1 MKKVGKGI
9 FVFLLV
15 LLGCSPLIL
24 IVWGRSM
31 LHDSDVAKRE
41 ELIST
46 IPKKSIL
53 AIFPHPDDEVTVAGT
68 VMGLKAGGHQVTLV
82 CLTRG
87 EKGNAANIPSEQELA
102 RLRTD
107 EMQQS
112 AQILGVDHLIQLDYA
127 DGGLD
132 ELGLDSLMKVVHV
145 LIQNQ
150 KPDVLLSYDS
160 KVGLYGHPDHRLTG
174 EAVEQVFLKYRGTQG
189 FQPQQLF
196 QVTLSK
202 KQIEVALKLSAGFQK
217 NYPKDP
223 GKGLPAPDF
232 SIGTQPYFS
241 RTLQVMQAHKTQ
253 KKVLQD
259 LMPYHDQIPEWMYS
273 RIFDR
278 EYFNEVKE

>member
-9 FVFLLV
+9 LVFLLV
-15 LLGCSPLIL
+15 LLLGSPLIL
-24 IVWGRSM
+24 IGWGRSM

-41 ELIST
+41 ELIPIS
-46 IPKKSIL
+46 PKQRIL

-68 VMGLKAGGHQVTLV
+68 VMGLKAAGHRVTLV

-87 EKGNAANIPSEQELA
+87 EKGNAANIPTEQELA

-112 AQILGVDHLIQLDYA
+112 AQILGVDSLIQLDYI
-127 DGGLD
+127 DGGMD

-145 LIQNQ
+145 LIQEQ
-150 KPDVLLSYDS
+150 APDVLLSYDS

-174 EAVEQVFLKYRGTQG
+174 EAVEQVFLKYLGTHG

-232 SIGTQPYFS
+232 SIVTQSYFS
-241 RTLQVMQAHKTQ
+241 RTLQVMQAHQTQ

-259 LMPYHDQIPEWMYS
+259 LMPYHDKVPQWIYS

-278 EYFNEVKE
+278 EYFREVR

>member
-9 FVFLLV
+9 LVFLLV
-15 LLGCSPLIL
+15 LLVGFPLIL

-41 ELIST
+41 ELIPSS
-46 IPKKSIL
+46 PQKRIL

-68 VMGLKAGGHQVTLV
+68 VMGLKAAGHEVTLV

-87 EKGNAANIPSEQELA
+87 EKGNAAQIPSEEELA
-102 RLRTD
+102 RLRTA
-107 EMQQS
+107 EMQLS
-112 AQILGVDHLIQLDYA
+112 AETLGVDELIQLDYA
-127 DGGLD
+127 DGGI
-132 ELGLDSLMKVVHV
+132 EALGMDSLKSVVYA
-145 LIQNQ
+145 LIQAQN
-150 KPDVLLSYDS
+150 PDVLLSYDS
-160 KVGLYGHPDHRLTG
+160 KVGLYGHSDHMLTG
-174 EAVEQVFLKYRGTQG
+174 KAVEEVFLGFRGSTD
-189 FQPQQLF
+189 FAPKQLF

-217 NYPKDP
+217 NYPKEP
-223 GKGLPAPDF
+223 GKGLPVPDF

-241 RTLQVMQAHKTQ
+241 RTLQVMQAHQTQ

-259 LMPYHDQIPEWMYS
+259 LMPYHDRVPQWIYS

-278 EYFNEVKE
+278 EYFREVR

>member
-9 FVFLLV
+9 LVFLLV
-15 LLGCSPLIL
+15 LLLGSPLIL

-41 ELIST
+41 ELIPAS
-46 IPKKSIL
+46 PQQRIL

-68 VMGLKAGGHQVTLV
+68 VMGLKAAGHQVTLV

-87 EKGNAANIPSEQELA
+87 EKGNAANIPTEQELA
-102 RLRTD
+102 RLRTV

-132 ELGLDSLMKVVHV
+132 ELGLDSLMKVVYA

-160 KVGLYGHPDHRLTG
+160 KVGLYGHSDHRLTG
-174 EAVEQVFLKYRGTQG
+174 EAVEQVFLKHRGSQG
-189 FQPQQLF
+189 FLPKQLF

-217 NYPKDP
+217 NYPKEP
-223 GKGLPAPDF
+223 EKGLPAPDF
-232 SIGTQPYFS
+232 SIETQPYFS
-241 RTLQVMQAHKTQ
+241 RTLQVMQAHQTQ

-259 LMPYHDQIPEWMYS
+259 LMPYHDKVPQWIYS
-273 RIFDR
+273 RVFDR
-278 EYFNEVKE
+278 EYFREVR

>member
-1 MKKVGKGI
+1 MMKVGKGI
-9 FVFLLV
+9 LVSLLV
-15 LLGCSPLIL
+15 LLVCSPLIL

-41 ELIST
+41 ELIPSS
-46 IPKKSIL
+46 PKKRVL

-68 VMGLKAGGHQVTLV
+68 VMGLKAAGHQVTLV

-87 EKGNAANIPSEQELA
+87 EKGNAAQIPTEQELA
-102 RLRTD
+102 RLRTV

-112 AQILGVDHLIQLDYA
+112 AQVLGVDHLIQLDYA

-145 LIQNQ
+145 LIQDQ

-160 KVGLYGHPDHRLTG
+160 KVGLYGHSDHRLTG
-174 EAVEQVFLKYRGTQG
+174 EAVEQVFLQYRGEQG
-189 FQPQQLF
+189 FFPKQLF

-217 NYPKDP
+217 NYPKEP
-223 GKGLPAPDF
+223 GRGLPEPDF

-241 RTLQVMQAHKTQ
+241 RTLQVMQAHQTQ

-259 LMPYHDQIPEWMYS
+259 LMPYHDKVPQWIYS
-273 RIFDR
+273 RVFDR
-278 EYFNEVKE
+278 EYFREVR

>member
-9 FVFLLV
+9 LVFLLV
-15 LLGCSPLIL
+15 LLVSSPLIL
-24 IVWGRSM
+24 IGWGRSM
-31 LHDSDVAKRE
+31 LHDSEVPKRE
-41 ELIST
+41 ELIPSS
-46 IPKKSIL
+46 PQKRVL

-68 VMGLKAGGHQVTLV
+68 VMGLKAAGHQVTLV

-102 RLRTD
+102 RLRTG

-112 AQILGVDHLIQLDYA
+112 AQILGVTSLIQLDYA
-127 DGGLD
+127 DGGID
-132 ELGLDSLMKVVHV
+132 ELGMDSLMKVVHA
-145 LIQNQ
+145 LIQDQ

-160 KVGLYGHPDHRLTG
+160 KVGLYGHADHRLTG
-174 EAVEQVFLKYRGTQG
+174 EAVEQVFLKHRGEQG
-189 FQPQQLF
+189 FVPKQLF

-202 KQIEVALKLSAGFQK
+202 KQIEVALQLSAGFQK
-217 NYPKDP
+217 NYPKEP
-223 GKGLPAPDF
+223 GKGLPTPDF

-241 RTLQVMQAHKTQ
+241 RTLQVMQAHQTQ

-259 LMPYHDQIPEWMYS
+259 LMPYHDRVPEWIYS

-278 EYFNEVKE
+278 EYFREVR

>member
-9 FVFLLV
+9 LVFLLV
-15 LLGCSPLIL
+15 LLVCSPLIL
-24 IVWGRSM
+24 IGWGRSM

-41 ELIST
+41 ELIPSS
-46 IPKKSIL
+46 PQKRVL

-68 VMGLKAGGHQVTLV
+68 VMGLKAVGHQVTLV

-87 EKGNAANIPSEQELA
+87 EKGNVANIPTEQELA
-102 RLRTD
+102 RLRAG
-107 EMQQS
+107 EMQHS
-112 AQILGVDHLIQLDYA
+112 ARILGVDSLIQLDYA
-127 DGGLD
+127 DGGMD
-132 ELGLDSLMKVVHV
+132 ELGLDSLMKVVHA
-145 LIQNQ
+145 LILDQ

-160 KVGLYGHPDHRLTG
+160 KVGLYGHSDHRLTG
-174 EAVEQVFLKYRGTQG
+174 EAVEQVFLKYRGKQG
-189 FQPQQLF
+189 FVPNQLF

-241 RTLQVMQAHKTQ
+241 RTLQVMQAHQTQ

-259 LMPYHDQIPEWMYS
+259 LMPYHDKVPQWIYS
-273 RIFDR
+273 RVFDR
-278 EYFNEVKE
+278 EYFREVR